1 MESHLNLAIVSVVS
15 GLIFLS
21 AVVDGAEN
29 DFITTATRQY
39 SLLSGYGIT
48 HRGYGAT
55 RSEVQTF
62 DLILRYGHFLSEE
75 TGTGHWYQ
83 GRHELLLE
91 LPYHLVVN
99 QEGRSMVG
107 ANVLGCW
114 VFTGAENFTP
124 YFFVGGGI
132 LYVDAGIAS
141 MGSRL
146 NGTYQAGG
154 GVQRFISND
163 MALFGEYRYHHIS
176 NLGTASPNEPL
187 NSSKFLIGIALYR

>member
-1 MESHLNLAIVSVVS
+1 MKLAMFAFCC
-15 GLIFLS
+15 LIFLS
-21 AVVDGAEN
+21 VTEVTGAEN
-29 DFITTATRQY
+29 DFLTSATRQF

-62 DLILRYGHFLSEE
+62 DLILRYGHFLSDEI
-75 TGTGHWYQ
+75 GKNHWYQ

-91 LPYHLVVN
+91 LPYHMAVN
-99 QEGRSMVG
+99 RSGRSMVG

-114 VFTGAENFTP
+114 LFTGTENFVP
-124 YFFVGGGI
+124 YLFVGGGI

-154 GVQRFISND
+154 GVQHFISSNV
-163 MALFGEYRYHHIS
+163 AFFGEYRYHHIS
-176 NLGTASPNEPL
+176 NLGTDSPNEPL
-187 NSSKFLIGIALYR
+187 NSSKLLFGVAVYR